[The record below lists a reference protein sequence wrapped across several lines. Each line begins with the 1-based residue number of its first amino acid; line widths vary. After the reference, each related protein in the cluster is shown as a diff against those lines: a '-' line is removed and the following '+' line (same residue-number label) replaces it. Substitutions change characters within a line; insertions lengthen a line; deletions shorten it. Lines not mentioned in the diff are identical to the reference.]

1 MKIVSL
7 VTVLFLYACA
17 SNPITDAFK
26 DPNPF
31 RYTELLLDAE
41 QAIESLINADGHQI
55 PEELLSHAKAFV
67 VFPNLYKAA
76 IFAGARVGKGVVVVR
91 SPRTGKWNPPAFIK
105 SRQASYGFQ
114 AGIQTAEIVLVVV
127 TKKGLRELFK
137 TQFDLGAGPELA
149 IGPLGK
155 KVDLNLQKILL
166 KKDIYA
172 YSNIKGLF
180 AGLSLEGTVI
190 NSDNKANR
198 EYYQQRVNN
207 RIILSGDKGVKIPE
221 SAQAFLQRL
230 NKLAP
235 PLNLSIN

>member
-7 VTVLFLYACA
+7 VSVLLLYACS
-17 SNPITDAFK
+17 SNPIIDSLK

-31 RYTELLLDAE
+31 QYTDLLLDSE
-41 QAIESLINADGHQI
+41 QSIESLINAEGHQI

-67 VFPNLYKAA
+67 VFPNLFKAA
-76 IFAGARVGKGVVVVR
+76 ILAGARVGKGVVVVR
-91 SPRTGKWNPPAFIK
+91 SPKTGKWNPPAFIK

-114 AGIQTAEIVLVVV
+114 IGIQKAEIVLVVV

-155 KVDLNLQKILL
+155 KVDFNFQKILL
-166 KKDIYA
+166 NKDIYA

-198 EYYQQRVNN
+198 RYYKQRVNN
-207 RIILSGDKGVKIPE
+207 RILLSGHKDVKIPA

-235 PLNLSIN
+235 PP

>member
-7 VTVLFLYACA
+7 VSVLLLYACS
-17 SNPITDAFK
+17 SNPIIDAFK

-31 RYTELLLDAE
+31 RYTDLLLDSE
-41 QAIESLINADGHQI
+41 QSIESLINAEGHQI

-67 VFPNLYKAA
+67 VFPNLFKAA
-76 IFAGARVGKGVVVVR
+76 ILAGARVGKGVVVVR
-91 SPRTGKWNPPAFIK
+91 SPKTGQWNPPAFIK

-114 AGIQTAEIVLVVV
+114 FGIQKAEIVLVVV

-155 KVDLNLQKILL
+155 KVDLNFQKILL
-166 KKDIYA
+166 NKDIYA

-190 NSDNKANR
+190 NSDNKAKR
-198 EYYQQRVNN
+198 RYYKQRVNN
-207 RIILSGDKGVKIPE
+207 RILLSGHKDVKIPA

-235 PLNLSIN
+235 PP

>member
-1 MKIVSL
+1 M
-7 VTVLFLYACA
+7 
-17 SNPITDAFK
+17 
-26 DPNPF
+26 
-31 RYTELLLDAE
+31 
-41 QAIESLINADGHQI
+41 
-55 PEELLSHAKAFV
+55 
-67 VFPNLYKAA
+67 
-76 IFAGARVGKGVVVVR
+76 
-91 SPRTGKWNPPAFIK
+91 
-105 SRQASYGFQ
+105 
-114 AGIQTAEIVLVVV
+114 
-127 TKKGLRELFK
+127 FK

-198 EYYQQRVNN
+198 RYYKQRVNN
-207 RIILSGDKGVKIPE
+207 RILLSGHKDVKIPA

-235 PLNLSIN
+235 PP

>member
-1 MKIVSL
+1 M
-7 VTVLFLYACA
+7 
-17 SNPITDAFK
+17 
-26 DPNPF
+26 
-31 RYTELLLDAE
+31 
-41 QAIESLINADGHQI
+41 
-55 PEELLSHAKAFV
+55 
-67 VFPNLYKAA
+67 
-76 IFAGARVGKGVVVVR
+76 
-91 SPRTGKWNPPAFIK
+91 
-105 SRQASYGFQ
+105 
-114 AGIQTAEIVLVVV
+114 
-127 TKKGLRELFK
+127 
-137 TQFDLGAGPELA
+137 A

-235 PLNLSIN
+235 PL

>member
-7 VTVLFLYACA
+7 VSVLLLYACS
-17 SNPITDAFK
+17 SNPIIDAFK

-31 RYTELLLDAE
+31 RYTDLLLDSE
-41 QAIESLINADGHQI
+41 QSIESLINAEGHQI
-55 PEELLSHAKAFV
+55 PEELLSRAKAFV
-67 VFPNLYKAA
+67 VFPNLFKAA
-76 IFAGARVGKGVVVVR
+76 ILAGARVGKGVVVVR
-91 SPRTGKWNPPAFIK
+91 SPKTGKWNPPAFIK

-114 AGIQTAEIVLVVV
+114 FGIQKAEIVLVVV

-155 KVDLNLQKILL
+155 KDDLNFQKILL
-166 KKDIYA
+166 NKDIYA

-198 EYYQQRVNN
+198 RYYKQRVNN
-207 RIILSGDKGVKIPE
+207 RILLSGHKDVKIPA

-235 PLNLSIN
+235 PP

>member
-1 MKIVSL
+1 MKFVSIVL
-7 VTVLFLYACA
+7 ALFLFGCS
-17 SNPITDAFK
+17 SNPISESLD
-26 DPNPF
+26 DNPF
-31 RYTELLLDAE
+31 KHTELLLDAE
-41 QAIESLINADGHQI
+41 QSIESLINAEGHRI
-55 PEELLSHAKAFV
+55 PEEMLGHARAFV

-76 IFAGARVGKGVVVVR
+76 MIAGARVGKGVVLVR
-91 SPRTGKWNPPAFIK
+91 SPKTGKWNPPAFIK

-114 AGIQTAEIVLVVV
+114 AGIQKAEVVLVVI

-155 KVDLNLQKILL
+155 KMDLNLKKLL
-166 KKDIYA
+166 FKKDIYA
-172 YSNIKGLF
+172 YSTIKGLF

-207 RIILSGDKGVKIPE
+207 RILLSGHRGVRVPE

-235 PLNLSIN
+235 PLDGPAN

>member
-1 MKIVSL
+1 MKIVSPL
-7 VTVLFLYACA
+7 LVLFLYACA
-17 SNPITDAFK
+17 SNPIIDAFK

-31 RYTELLLDAE
+31 RYTDLLLDAE
-41 QAIESLINADGHQI
+41 QSIESLINADGHRI
-55 PEELLSHAKAFV
+55 PEELLGHAKAFV

-76 IFAGARVGKGVVVVR
+76 IIAGARVGKGIVVVR
-91 SPRTGKWNPPAFIK
+91 SPKTGKWNPPAFIK
-105 SRQASYGFQ
+105 SRQISYGFQ
-114 AGIQTAEIVLVVV
+114 AGIQNAEIVLVVV
-127 TKKGLRELFK
+127 TKKGLRDLFK

-235 PLNLSIN
+235 PL

>member
-7 VTVLFLYACA
+7 VSVLLLYACS
-17 SNPITDAFK
+17 SNPIIDAFK

-31 RYTELLLDAE
+31 RYTDLLLDSE
-41 QAIESLINADGHQI
+41 QSIESLINAEGHQI
-55 PEELLSHAKAFV
+55 PEELLSRAKAFV

-76 IFAGARVGKGVVVVR
+76 ILAGARVGKGVVVVR
-91 SPRTGKWNPPAFIK
+91 SPKTGKWNPPAFIK

-114 AGIQTAEIVLVVV
+114 FGIQKAEIVLVVV

-155 KVDLNLQKILL
+155 KVDLNLQKIRLN
-166 KKDIYA
+166 KDIYA
-172 YSNIKGLF
+172 YSNIEGLF

-198 EYYQQRVNN
+198 RYYKQRVNN
-207 RIILSGDKGVKIPE
+207 RILLSGHKGVKVPA
-221 SAQAFLQRL
+221 SAKAFLQRL

-235 PLNLSIN
+235 PP

>member
-1 MKIVSL
+1 MKLVSL
-7 VTVLFLYACA
+7 VTVLFLYACS
-17 SNPITDAFK
+17 SNPITDAIK

-41 QAIESLINADGHQI
+41 QSIESLINADGHRI

-67 VFPNLYKAA
+67 VFPSLYKAA
-76 IFAGARVGKGVVVVR
+76 IIAGARLGKGVVVVR
-91 SPRTGKWNPPAFIK
+91 SPKTGEWNPPAFIK

-114 AGIQTAEIVLVVV
+114 IGIQKAEIVLVVV

-155 KVDLNLQKILL
+155 KVDLNLQKMLL

-198 EYYQQRVNN
+198 QYYKQRINN
-207 RIILSGDKGVKIPE
+207 RILLSGHKGVKLPP

-235 PLNLSIN
+235 PLD

>member
-7 VTVLFLYACA
+7 LSVLLLYACS
-17 SNPITDAFK
+17 SNPIMDTFK

-31 RYTELLLDAE
+31 RYTDLLLDSE
-41 QAIESLINADGHQI
+41 QSIESLINAEGHQI

-67 VFPNLYKAA
+67 VFPNLFKAA
-76 IFAGARVGKGVVVVR
+76 ILAGARVGKGVVVVR
-91 SPRTGKWNPPAFIK
+91 SPKTGQWNPPAFIK

-114 AGIQTAEIVLVVV
+114 AGIQKAEIVLVVV

-155 KVDLNLQKILL
+155 KVDFNIQKILHN
-166 KKDIYA
+166 KDIYA
-172 YSNIKGLF
+172 YSNIKGFF
-180 AGLSLEGTVI
+180 AGLSLEGTII

-207 RIILSGDKGVKIPE
+207 RIILSGHKGVKIPE

-235 PLNLSIN
+235 PL

>member
-1 MKIVSL
+1 M
-7 VTVLFLYACA
+7 
-17 SNPITDAFK
+17 
-26 DPNPF
+26 
-31 RYTELLLDAE
+31 
-41 QAIESLINADGHQI
+41 ESTCI
-55 PEELLSHAKAFV
+55 
-67 VFPNLYKAA
+67 
-76 IFAGARVGKGVVVVR
+76 
-91 SPRTGKWNPPAFIK
+91 
-105 SRQASYGFQ
+105 RQASYGFQ
-114 AGIQTAEIVLVVV
+114 IGIQKAEIVLVVV

-137 TQFDLGAGPELA
+137 TQFDLGAGPEVA

-155 KVDLNLQKILL
+155 KVDLNLQKMLL

-198 EYYQQRVNN
+198 QYYKQRINN
-207 RIILSGDKGVKIPE
+207 RILLSGHKGVKLPP

-235 PLNLSIN
+235 PLD

>member
-7 VTVLFLYACA
+7 VSALLLYACS
-17 SNPITDAFK
+17 SNPLVDSLK

-31 RYTELLLDAE
+31 QYTDLLLDSE
-41 QAIESLINADGHQI
+41 QSIESLINAEGHQI
-55 PEELLSHAKAFV
+55 PEQLLSHAKAFV
-67 VFPNLYKAA
+67 VFPNLFKAA
-76 IFAGARVGKGVVVVR
+76 ILAGARVGKGVVVVR
-91 SPRTGKWNPPAFIK
+91 SPKTGQWNPPAFIK
-105 SRQASYGFQ
+105 SRQASYGIQF
-114 AGIQTAEIVLVVV
+114 GIQKAEIVLVVV

-155 KVDLNLQKILL
+155 KVDLNFQKILL
-166 KKDIYA
+166 NKDIYA

-198 EYYQQRVNN
+198 RYYKQRVNN
-207 RIILSGDKGVKIPE
+207 RILLSGHKDVKIPA

-235 PLNLSIN
+235 PP